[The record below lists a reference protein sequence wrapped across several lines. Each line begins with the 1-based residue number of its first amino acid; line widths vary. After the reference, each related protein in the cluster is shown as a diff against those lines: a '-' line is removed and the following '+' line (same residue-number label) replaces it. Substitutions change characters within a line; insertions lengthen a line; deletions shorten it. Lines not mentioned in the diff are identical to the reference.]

1 MATRLKL
8 AIVLSGGGAR
18 AAYQAGVLK
27 AIAEWL
33 PAGTPL
39 PFTVVT
45 GTSAGAIN
53 AAAIA
58 AGAQDFGRAA
68 THLRDLWSHVYAR
81 NIYRTD
87 AMHLAGSGLR
97 WLISFIP
104 AWRHRRPA
112 SLLDNAPLGR
122 FLKRAVPFAD
132 VQTALDSGA
141 LDALAIT
148 AMSYR
153 SGMSVTFCQ
162 AREEIVLWQ
171 RAQRVGVRATLGI
184 SHLLASSAIPFVF
197 PPASIDGE
205 YFGDGSVRQVA
216 PTSPALHLGA
226 DRILAVGVGRT
237 SVRPDAAASV
247 APPSMA
253 QIGGQVLASIFT
265 DALGTDLEKV
275 RLVNTAVRQIPQ
287 DRLDREV
294 VVPVPLRDVA
304 LCTVTPSVA
313 LEDIALDYVDELPR
327 TIRTLLRGVGG
338 THPGG
343 AGLLSYL
350 LFAPGFCKTLIAL
363 GHADANTKRAEID
376 ALMAP
381 IPDQA
386 LATSTRQS

>member
-18 AAYQAGVLK
+18 AAYQAGVLQ

-33 PAGTPL
+33 PVGTPL

-68 THLRDLWSHVYAR
+68 ARLRDLWSHLYAR

-97 WLISFIP
+97 WLVSFIP

-122 FLKRAVPFAD
+122 FLKRVVPFGD
-132 VQTALDSGA
+132 VQSALDSGA

-162 AREEIVLWQ
+162 AREEVVLWE

-184 SHLLASSAIPFVF
+184 
-197 PPASIDGE
+197 
-205 YFGDGSVRQVA
+205 
-216 PTSPALHLGA
+216 
-226 DRILAVGVGRT
+226 
-237 SVRPDAAASV
+237 
-247 APPSMA
+247 
-253 QIGGQVLASIFT
+253 
-265 DALGTDLEKV
+265 
-275 RLVNTAVRQIPQ
+275 
-287 DRLDREV
+287 
-294 VVPVPLRDVA
+294 
-304 LCTVTPSVA
+304 
-313 LEDIALDYVDELPR
+313 
-327 TIRTLLRGVGG
+327 
-338 THPGG
+338 
-343 AGLLSYL
+343 
-350 LFAPGFCKTLIAL
+350 
-363 GHADANTKRAEID
+363 
-376 ALMAP
+376 
-381 IPDQA
+381 
-386 LATSTRQS
+386 